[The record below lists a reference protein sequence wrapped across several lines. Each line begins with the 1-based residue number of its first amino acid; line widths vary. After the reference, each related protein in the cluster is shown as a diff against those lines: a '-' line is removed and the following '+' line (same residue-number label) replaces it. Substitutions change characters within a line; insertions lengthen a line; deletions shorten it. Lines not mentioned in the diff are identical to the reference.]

1 MRHAFPA
8 ALAAIA
14 ISLAGAGQVAATP
27 ASAHV
32 LNVCGRGVNSTE
44 LVNHI
49 GEASCPTVLR
59 VMRAWRRAGNPKA
72 FRAFTCGEVPGVK
85 VAFYDE
91 KRWFATWQCSLDT
104 RIYRIWTRY

>member
-1 MRHAFPA
+1 MRHA
-8 ALAAIA
+8 LAAVLA
-14 ISLAGAGQVAATP
+14 STALSLAGTGQVTATP

-32 LNVCGRGVNSTE
+32 LNVCGRGLDSSE
-44 LVNHI
+44 LINHI

-59 VMRAWRRAGNPKA
+59 VMRAWRRAGNPKE
-72 FRAFTCGEVPGVK
+72 FRAFNCGKVPGFR